1 MILENLNH
9 PSMRDTIFE
18 DEDDALQKLIN
29 NMPLSFLNKENTIV
43 VGISFNGIRFAYNLS
58 QHLKVPFTFLFTA
71 PIYAPNNPNCEIAM
85 VTETQDV
92 VINEPLVKS
101 FGISLDYI
109 YGEVQRLYEDKML
122 PLIYQ
127 YRKGN
132 PPISLDEKR
141 ALIVDIGIDSGLTSM
156 AVIKSMITMHTKIVN
171 FVSPVAPFDVAKSL
185 EDVTDGVF
193 CFYKTN
199 KFVDIK
205 YYYKTYPKVEDKQL
219 DEIFTHM

>member
-9 PSMRDTIFE
+9 PSMRNTIFE
-18 DEDDALQKLIN
+18 DEDDALHKLIN
-29 NMPLSFLNKENTIV
+29 NMPLSFLNTEKTIV
-43 VGISFNGIRFAYNLS
+43 VGISFRGIRFAYNLA
-58 QHLKVPFTFLFTA
+58 QYLKVPFTFLFAT

-92 VINEPLVKS
+92 VINEPLVKC
-101 FGISLDYI
+101 FEISLDYI

-156 AVIKSMITMHTKIVN
+156 AVIKSMITMHAKIVN
-171 FVSPVAPFDVAKSL
+171 FVAPVASFEVAKDL

-205 YYYKTYPKVEDKQL
+205 YYYKTYPQVEQQKL
-219 DEIFTHM
+219 DEIFTYM